1 MKPDPIITKLRVT
14 TWEMRRNG
22 LHIYVDGQ
30 QVALIRFDTLPALL
44 LSIAA
49 GLKNRPET

>member
-22 LHIYVDGQ
+22 LHIYVDGR
-30 QVALIRFDTLPALL
+30 QVALIRFDALPGLL
-44 LSIAA
+44 VSIAN
-49 GLKNRPET
+49 GLKNRPDT